1 MVSLTDGSSTFV
13 SVVVALTVVV
23 VCLIVL
29 LMSKKAESK
38 TAKKAQPKVAVD
50 PTTLTAQ
57 EVAKHNTREDC
68 WIIVD
73 NKVYDVTDYIDDHP
87 GGDTIMN
94 NAGADST
101 VGVHGPQ
108 HPASM
113 WDVLQL
119 YYIGDLQ
126 I

>member
-1 MVSLTDGSSTFV
+1 MVSFADGSLTYV
-13 SVVVALTVVV
+13 SAVVAFTVV
-23 VCLIVL
+23 VCLMVSL
-29 LMSKKAESK
+29 LLRKVDSK
-38 TAKKAQPKVAVD
+38 TTRKTQPKVVID
-50 PTTLTAQ
+50 PSTLTIQ
-57 EVAKHNTREDC
+57 EVSKHNTRADC